1 MPQQPRTQVYCLGS
15 NPPDNVTSSTPAL
28 VFVDLDVQAE
38 THLLVSRDDGRTWV
52 TLDITA
58 NACPDQ
64 SQPPAPL
71 IPRDSG
77 YTLGKARAR
86 RQAAPAALPIDGT
99 ASAALPIDGTAGVLF
114 VPSLSLTAT

>member
-1 MPQQPRTQVYCLGS
+1 MPPQSRAQVYCLGS

-58 NACPDQ
+58 NPCPDPN
-64 SQPPAPL
+64 QPPAPL

-77 YTLGKARAR
+77 YTLGKVRAR
-86 RQAAPAALPIDGT
+86 QVARVAVVAKPLD
-99 ASAALPIDGTAGVLF
+99 
-114 VPSLSLTAT
+114 